1 MEGKGKIMTQQVT
14 YSLAVKRSLPGYQNY
29 TPFYSLTDEV
39 REGETVQ
46 EAYARLEEE
55 VESRLGLKIDQLDV
69 ELAEG

>member
-1 MEGKGKIMTQQVT
+1 
-14 YSLAVKRSLPGYQNY
+14 
-29 TPFYSLTDEV
+29 LTDEV